1 MQESLHETNAS
12 SLKINPPDSSTSLEA
27 IAQSSLTLEVD
38 STSNGLGLTRFW
50 KRSCE
55 AKYETCMCPIRTGS
69 VASHSILSTSFVHD
83 MEQRSSWQRMEIRRP
98 LNLNLQRTSCPSSQ
112 FLGLV
117 SMEEEESSEKEKG
130 PGMMKRKIPLKG
142 KLRSYKIRMY
152 PTAEQTKEL
161 KTWFAAGRRAYNKAI
176 QLMENEKHPLNPNT
190 VELRKHIVVNEKLQ
204 DVWEADVPT
213 RIRARAVQQAVDAV
227 KINRRKKKRYRM
239 SFRSLKKD
247 LTETLVVEKTCGVS
261 KGPVNEFKAS
271 PRSNRW
277 ITAHFAPRTK
287 LGKLGGVRLRDKAWL
302 CEKLVKDK
310 SLTED
315 ALLKWEK
322 SAKAFYLII
331 RVEEMSQRDYDLN
344 WDNKKIVALDP
355 GARNFQTFYSPDGTH
370 GELLTN
376 TKEYMDKKCAK
387 IDKVQAHVAALKA
400 KEDLK
405 HKQRWRKI
413 SRRHDLIRKLHYK
426 LKCFRHNAHYA
437 AANFLLRQ
445 WDVVMIPKFEVAKMT
460 KNGPRRVMGKKSTR
474 EMYNWAHY
482 EFRQRLIS
490 KAFKYAGR
498 HVVVV
503 NEPGTSKTCGVC
515 GNWNAGLGG
524 NKVFQ
529 CPSCHVELDRDVNG
543 ARNNLLAQIG

>member
-1 MQESLHETNAS
+1 MAS
-12 SLKINPPDSSTSLEA
+12 K
-27 IAQSSLTLEVD
+27 
-38 STSNGLGLTRFW
+38 
-50 KRSCE
+50 
-55 AKYETCMCPIRTGS
+55 
-69 VASHSILSTSFVHD
+69 H
-83 MEQRSSWQRMEIRRP
+83 
-98 LNLNLQRTSCPSSQ
+98 
-112 FLGLV
+112 
-117 SMEEEESSEKEKG
+117 SEK
-130 PGMMKRKIPLKG
+130 
-142 KLRSYKIRMY
+142 
-152 PTAEQTKEL
+152 
-161 KTWFAAGRRAYNKAI
+161 
-176 QLMENEKHPLNPNT
+176 
-190 VELRKHIVVNEKLQ
+190 
-204 DVWEADVPT
+204 
-213 RIRARAVQQAVDAV
+213 IRARAVQQAVDAV
-227 KINRRKKKRYRM
+227 KINRRKKKPYSMR
-239 SFRSLKKD
+239 FRSLKKD
-247 LTETLVVEKTCGVS
+247 LTETLVVEKAFGAS
-261 KGPVNEFKAS
+261 KGPINEFKAS
-271 PRSNRW
+271 PRSNRC
-277 ITAHFAPRTK
+277 ITAHFAPKTK

-302 CEKLVKDK
+302 CEKIVGGK

-331 RVEEMSQRDYDLN
+331 RIEEMSQRDNDLN
-344 WDNKKIVALDP
+344 WDNKRIVALDP
-355 GARNFQTFYSPDGTH
+355 GARTFQTFYSPDGTH

-387 IDKVQAHVAALKA
+387 IDRVQAHVAALRE

-460 KNGPRRVMGKKSTR
+460 KNRPQRVMGKKSTR

-490 KAFKYAGR
+490 KSFKYAGR
-498 HVVVV
+498 YIVVI
-503 NEPGTSKTCGVC
+503 NEPGTSKTCGIC

-524 NKVFQ
+524 SKIFH